1 MSDFAS
7 TAASFWKSVSTT
19 AVRLFHEYA
28 SWLVSISW
36 KRFLV
41 LSVLLLI
48 LASILQRVPPFRW
61 VQTETIEDAP
71 AVIAPPVP
79 PVPPEVK
86 APSVPK
92 APVEKPAGAPSE
104 SKDDDVTISIDK
116 DGVRITPRRAAAAA
130 ASAASA
136 ASSAASAASGAAL
149 AASQASGSNGD
160 SVQITL
166 PGVSREAIRDALR
179 VAQTAAR
186 EAAAQA
192 REAAAQAREEAEE
205 ARRDAEEARRDA
217 QEAVDEARRD
227 AAEAAREA
235 RQSRRIHVVHYGD
248 SLTDLAFLFII
259 ASAILKYT
267 YKGRM
272 QAEVKAAAATETAES
287 EQLKRQ
293 VIEAR
298 MAAMQ
303 AQVEPH
309 FLFNTLASIDHLIET
324 DPKRASVMQ
333 KNLIA
338 LLRASMPTM
347 RENHPAAHNLG
358 REMAVIRPYLEILKV
373 RMEDRLQTEIN
384 VPEGLLSADFP
395 SMMIQSLVENAIK
408 HGLEPKPE
416 GGLLSVRA
424 EIIHGKLAVTV
435 ADTGLGFGKAAT
447 AGTGIG
453 LANIRE
459 RLQLL
464 YGNRASMTVA
474 ENAPSGTLVT
484 LTVPYQAQAREGE
497 AA

>member
-1 MSDFAS
+1 MSDFADS
-7 TAASFWKSVSTT
+7 TASTWKRFSAF
-19 AVRLFHEYA
+19 AVRVFHDYA

-36 KRFLV
+36 WRFAL
-41 LSVLLLI
+41 LSLLLLI
-48 LASILQRVPPFRW
+48 LTSIVQKLPPFRW
-61 VQTETIEDAP
+61 SQTETIEALPTAGGP
-71 AVIAPPVP
+71 AVP
-79 PVPPEVK
+79 PVPPM
-86 APSVPK
+86 PPGGVPK
-92 APVEKPAGAPSE
+92 VRIDENGIKVEAPGNG
-104 SKDDDVTISIDK
+104 KDEDVTISIDK
-116 DGVRITPRRAAAAA
+116 NGVRIGPRRADVA

-136 ASSAASAASGAAL
+136 ASIAASGAAA
-149 AASQASGSNGD
+149 AASKADAAASAADESI
-160 SVQITL
+160 QITL
-166 PGVSREAIRDALR
+166 PGASRETIREAIK
-179 VAQTAAR
+179 VAREAAR
-186 EAAAQA
+186 EAAQ
-192 REAAAQAREEAEE
+192 EAREEAEQ

-217 QEAVDEARRD
+217 QEAIAD
-227 AAEAAREA
+227 A
-235 RQSRRIHVVHYGD
+235 RQYKRTRIVHIGD
-248 SLTDLAFLFII
+248 SLDDLAFFFIL
-259 ASAILKYT
+259 ASAILKAT
-267 YKGRM
+267 YKGRL

-293 VIEAR
+293 VVEAR

-347 RENHPAAHNLG
+347 RDAHPAAHNLG
-358 REMAVIRPYLEILKV
+358 REMAVIKPYLEILKV

-384 VPEGLLSADFP
+384 VPEGLMSADFP

-424 EIIHGKLAVTV
+424 EIVHGKLAVTV

-453 LANIRE
+453 LSNIRE

-464 YGNRASMTVA
+464 YGNKASMVVA
-474 ENAPSGTLVT
+474 ENPPGGTLVT
-484 LTVPYQAQAREGE
+484 LTVPYQAQTREGE
-497 AA
+497 NA